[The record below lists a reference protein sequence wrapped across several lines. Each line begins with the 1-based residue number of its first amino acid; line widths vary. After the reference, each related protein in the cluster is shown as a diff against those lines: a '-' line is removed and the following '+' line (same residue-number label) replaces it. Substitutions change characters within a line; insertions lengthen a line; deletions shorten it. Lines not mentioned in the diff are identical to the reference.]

1 MRLILFLGSGVSLAS
16 GLPTVPQLMSRLQRS
31 AIYLD
36 QKGQF
41 QHGKPPDF
49 ESNDKVTQIRRFL
62 RLLASLDKRDQQ
74 KAATVFRT
82 ATTYEDLFALCLEIN
97 TWASGQTDNALT
109 TPFIELVEHKAGATL
124 LAKGRPA
131 RIKEICRLAAKS
143 AGFIR
148 FVVANALAETMPAGL
163 DLILELAGSSQI
175 SQLDIVT
182 LNHDTL
188 LEHLLNR
195 AGIEFVDG
203 FSKRDGDVRWYDETV
218 FDAVSRIR
226 LIKLHGSI
234 NWYEFSRNNR
244 ASPAILLG
252 ADPAV
257 AKDGDGKVL
266 LSWSQTPQFI
276 AGGTKEL
283 FYQNGIYADLH
294 YRFLEILRRADRI
307 VMSGYGWGDRGIS
320 NQLER
325 WIDRSLSNRIIL
337 LYEKPE
343 MLAERSVI
351 LAEGYNR
358 LVRRRQ
364 LIPIGQWLSNTSFCD
379 ILPHL

>member
-1 MRLILFLGSGVSLAS
+1 MGSPNATVTCAGMMRLS
-16 GLPTVPQLMSRLQRS
+16 
-31 AIYLD
+31 
-36 QKGQF
+36 
-41 QHGKPPDF
+41 
-49 ESNDKVTQIRRFL
+49 
-62 RLLASLDKRDQQ
+62 
-74 KAATVFRT
+74 
-82 ATTYEDLFALCLEIN
+82 
-97 TWASGQTDNALT
+97 
-109 TPFIELVEHKAGATL
+109 
-124 LAKGRPA
+124 
-131 RIKEICRLAAKS
+131 
-143 AGFIR
+143 
-148 FVVANALAETMPAGL
+148 
-163 DLILELAGSSQI
+163 
-175 SQLDIVT
+175 
-182 LNHDTL
+182 
-188 LEHLLNR
+188 
-195 AGIEFVDG
+195 
-203 FSKRDGDVRWYDETV
+203 YDETV